1 MVQNSTPR
9 RTKAH
14 EVGPADLDAALRI
27 TRQQIRKYPN
37 RELEKRVD
45 DIAGKA
51 LKELH
56 RAMGREH
63 IHNHEGF
70 MSWKIRNLI
79 FDALRKRKTEEAHLK
94 VLANEIEV
102 VRGKRIHDDYVQN
115 NGRFSMRGLTA
126 DIISREEQELVN
138 LIGLA
143 IIEIMPD
150 PADRQILND
159 RFSDDFTTITD
170 LADKYGKTPNS
181 MANHLKKILGSERES
196 GAVSPVRHVLQ
207 ELSHRTG
214 VEFVREIT
222 RLDATETISNPI
234 GAAIAHLDLAATRSR
249 AHQQQ
254 AARATAHLRW
264 LEANMPSNRGLPNKV
279 LVRLIRAACFYVIEP
294 NDARHDSYSEVG
306 LHDDVAV
313 VKAVQRA
320 VSKYSK

>member
-1 MVQNSTPR
+1 MTKRPTRRGETPDHVQR
-9 RTKAH
+9 
-14 EVGPADLDAALRI
+14 ADIDAAIRI
-27 TRQQIRKYPN
+27 TRQQIRKFPN

-56 RAMGREH
+56 RAMGRTE
-63 IHNHEGF
+63 IFNHEGF

-79 FDALRKRKTEEAHLK
+79 FDALRKRKTEEAHLR
-94 VLANEIEV
+94 VLANEVEV
-102 VRGKRIHDDYVQN
+102 VRGKRLNDDYGQN

-126 DIISREEQELVN
+126 DIISREEQEMVN

-143 IIEIMPD
+143 MIEIMPD
-150 PADRQILND
+150 LVDRQILND
-159 RFSDDFTTITD
+159 RFSDRFTTITD
-170 LADKYGKTPNS
+170 LASKYGKTPNS
-181 MANHLKKILGSERES
+181 MANHLKKILGSENES
-196 GAVSPVRHVLQ
+196 GAVTPVQIVLH
-207 ELSHRTG
+207 ELSNRTA

-234 GAAIAHLDLAATRSR
+234 SAAIAHLDLASTRSR

-254 AARATAHLRW
+254 AAKATAHLRW
-264 LEANMPSNRGLPNKV
+264 LEANMPSNRGLPNKI
-279 LVRLIRAACFYVIEP
+279 LNRLIRAACFYVIEP

-313 VKAVQRA
+313 VKAVQR
-320 VSKYSK
+320 VVRQFSK